1 MILELCRLL
10 RRRRQIPL
18 KELAEAL
25 GTDPETVRPMLQ
37 RLIRRGQVERL
48 PPATPCPGG
57 CTLCPPQTVEIYRWI
72 GDNEASS
79 RRTTQGASSC
89 ERPSS

>member
-10 RRRRQIPL
+10 RRHRQIPL
-18 KELAEAL
+18 RELAEAL
-25 GTDPETVRPMLQ
+25 GTDPDTVRPMLR

-72 GDNEASS
+72 GDNEMSC
-79 RRTTQGASSC
+79 RQTTPGTSSC
-89 ERPSS
+89 APL

>member
-1 MILELCRLL
+1 MILELRSLL
-10 RRRRQIPL
+10 RRQRQIPL

-25 GTDPETVRPMLQ
+25 GSDPKTVRAMLE
-37 RLIRRGQVERL
+37 RLIRRGEVERL

-72 GDNEASS
+72 ADNDGG
-79 RRTTQGASSC
+79 T
-89 ERPSS
+89 

>member
-10 RRRRQIPL
+10 RHRRQIPL

-25 GTDPETVRPMLQ
+25 ETDPETVRPMLQ